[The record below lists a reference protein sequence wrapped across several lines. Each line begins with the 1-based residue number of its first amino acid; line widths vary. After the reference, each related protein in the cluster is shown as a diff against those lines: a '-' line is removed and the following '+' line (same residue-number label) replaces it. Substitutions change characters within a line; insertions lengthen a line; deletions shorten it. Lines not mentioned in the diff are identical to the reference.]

1 MRAIAEFAM
10 RGRSQALMLSIG
22 GITLPGLSWFG
33 AAVVSLVT
41 LRRGWQE
48 GLPLVLW
55 AALPAA
61 GWLIMVSEPA
71 PLMLLLGAAVLA
83 YVLRM
88 TTSWSHVLGI
98 AVVLGLPTSW
108 LFELTSAGLMDQ
120 VIAFFIEVSEQ
131 SGNQPISLEGDNR
144 LVLERLLVGLFTAGQ
159 LSVMLAAVV
168 LARWWQSALYN
179 PGGFGEEFRGLRL
192 LPGLTAA
199 LILLMVLCY
208 ASRNPYLSTWTLVLV
223 VPFLVS
229 SIALVHWTVASRKL
243 GGNWLV
249 VFYLLMLFF
258 MQFILPILVI
268 LAVADS
274 WMDLRKRIGER
285 E

>member
-1 MRAIAEFAM
+1 MRVIAEFAM
-10 RGRSQALMLSIG
+10 RGRSQALILSIG

-33 AAVVSLVT
+33 AAVVGLVT
-41 LRRGWQE
+41 LRRGWYE
-48 GLPLVLW
+48 GLILLLW

-71 PLMLLLGAAVLA
+71 PLMMLLGAAILA
-83 YVLRM
+83 YVLRL
-88 TTSWSHVLGI
+88 TSSWSHVLGI

-108 LFELTSAGLMDQ
+108 LFELTSAAMIDQ
-120 VIAFFIEVSEQ
+120 VIAFFIEMSEQ
-131 SGNQPISLEGDNR
+131 SGNQPISSETDR

-159 LSVMLAAVV
+159 LSVMLAAVI
-168 LARWWQSALYN
+168 LARWWQSVLYN

-192 LPGLTAA
+192 LPGLTIA

-208 ASRNPYLSTWTLVLV
+208 ASGNPYLSTWALVLV

-229 SIALVHWTVASRKL
+229 SIALVHWTVANKKL

-268 LAVADS
+268 ASAADS
-274 WMDLRKRIGER
+274 WMDLRKRIGTNE
-285 E
+285 

>member
-22 GITLPGLSWFG
+22 GMLLPGLSWFG
-33 AAVVSLVT
+33 AAVVSLVA
-41 LRRGWQE
+41 LRRGWYE
-48 GLPLVLW
+48 GLVLVLW

-61 GWLIMVSEPA
+61 GWLIVVSEPA

-83 YVLRM
+83 YVLRL
-88 TTSWSHVLGI
+88 TASWSHVLGI
-98 AVVLGLPTSW
+98 TVVLGLPTSW
-108 LFELTSAGLMDQ
+108 LFEVTSAGVIDQ
-120 VIAFFIEVSEQ
+120 VITFFIEVSEQ
-131 SGNQPISLEGDNR
+131 SGNQPISLEGDR

-159 LSVMLAAVV
+159 LSVMLAAVI
-168 LARWWQSALYN
+168 LARWWQSVLYN
-179 PGGFGEEFRGLRL
+179 PGAFGEEFRGLRL
-192 LPGLTAA
+192 LPGLTVG

-208 ASRNPYLSTWTLVLV
+208 ASGNPYLSSWILVLV

-229 SIALVHWTVASRKL
+229 SIALVHWVVKSKKL

-268 LAVADS
+268 VAVADS
-274 WMDLRKRIGER
+274 WMDLRERIGANE
-285 E
+285 

>member
-10 RGRSQALMLSIG
+10 RGRSQALILSVG

-33 AAVVSLVT
+33 AAVVGLVT

-48 GLPLVLW
+48 GLMLVLW
-55 AALPAA
+55 SALPAA

-71 PLMLLLGAAVLA
+71 PLMLLVGAAVLA
-83 YVLRM
+83 YVLRV
-88 TTSWSHVLGI
+88 TVSWSHVLGI
-98 AVVLGLPTSW
+98 AVLLGLPTSW
-108 LFELTSAGLMDQ
+108 LFQLTSAGMIDQ

-131 SGNQPISLEGDNR
+131 SGNQPIRLEDER

-159 LSVMLAAVV
+159 LSVMLGAVV
-168 LARWWQSALYN
+168 LARWWQSVLYN

-192 LPGLTAA
+192 LPGLTVT
-199 LILLMVLCY
+199 LILVMVLCY
-208 ASRNPYLSTWTLVLV
+208 ASGNPYLSTWTVVLV

-229 SIALVHWTVASRKL
+229 SIALVHWTVATRKL

-258 MQFILPILVI
+258 MQFVLPVLVI
-268 LAVADS
+268 ISVVDT
-274 WMDLRKRIGER
+274 WMDLRKKIGAHK
-285 E
+285 